1 MTQDLNARIE
11 RHNQGRERTT
21 KAYRPFELI
30 YTEVVNKG
38 RKEARKREKYWK
50 SGFGKEKLR
59 DIRDRK
65 RLK

>member
-1 MTQDLNARIE
+1 MQELKDII
-11 RHNQGRERTT
+11 
-21 KAYRPFELI
+21 KAESEQQKYRPFELI

-59 DIRDRK
+59 NIRDSKKLR
-65 RLK
+65 